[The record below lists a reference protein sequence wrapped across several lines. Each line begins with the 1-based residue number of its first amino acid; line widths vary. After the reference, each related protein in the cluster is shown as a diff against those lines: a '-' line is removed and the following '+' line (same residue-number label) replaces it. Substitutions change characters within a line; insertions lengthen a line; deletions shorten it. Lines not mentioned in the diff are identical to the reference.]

1 MGNNQMKHNQN
12 FKQNSIQVKLHLMT
26 AFLFIWLMLLS
37 SNQAK
42 SFDYYANFDVLF
54 SGIDYLGGTD
64 DFYIQKAQ
72 LSGDGSR
79 IVFAG
84 AMTACCAVFYDYKLF
99 IVDFDGSNLTEI
111 LLPSDPSPNRPTVQ
125 VDNLTINED
134 GSRVFFG
141 TQFTHRLYKV
151 DITENPIVAQVSIV
165 ADWDALHSQFNGG
178 TLLKATASGDWAYYN
193 YYIYNQGLGD
203 LYRIS
208 HNGGTPEKV
217 IDDSM
222 VPINVAAGGVG
233 TGIHIMSRFDI
244 SDDGNEIVFSLE
256 GYYDENAVAHHDW
269 FGWFSKTASGYTQL
283 TPTDIQGL
291 NFGTI
296 SGDASTVVYTDRS
309 NANKYISINPD
320 GSNRLEFEDK
330 SYNFAGF
337 SMTQDG
343 EKIFFADNIADTG
356 KISYTHSIKGMPIMP
371 EHDVYSIISQVAGIS
386 DDGSRVGFVG
396 NADGPTRLY
405 AGIFNPNDQWSAFGP
420 SITNLTFT
428 PNHYYDVNVPV
439 VMRIPV
445 VMGSADFWKI
455 TNENIRNNQYY
466 STSPWAEFSHG
477 FWWQGAPFDTGTY
490 PDLVADDG
498 EYVASTGANQSYAGD
513 PVCNMLVRVTVGDI
527 DGNMTVA
534 GKILN
539 GSPECIYQN
548 SFE

>member
-1 MGNNQMKHNQN
+1 MRQNQN
-12 FKQNSIQVKLHLMT
+12 QNQNTIQTKNHYMPVLLTMC
-26 AFLFIWLMLLS
+26 LMLLS
-37 SNQAK
+37 PNQAK

-84 AMTACCAVFYDYKLF
+84 AMTQCCAAFYDYKLF

-111 LLPSDPSPNRPTVQ
+111 PLPSDPSPNRPTVQ
-125 VDNLTINED
+125 VDNLAINED

-151 DITENPIVAQVSIV
+151 DISENPIIAQVSIV
-165 ADWDALHSQFNGG
+165 ADWDAIHTEFNGG
-178 TLLKATASGDWAYYN
+178 TLLKTIASGDWAYYN
-193 YYIYNQGLGD
+193 YYIYNQGRGD

-208 HNGGTPEKV
+208 HNGGTPELV
-217 IDDSM
+217 IDQDM
-222 VPINVAAGGVG
+222 VPVNISDGGVG
-233 TGIHIMSRFDI
+233 TGLHVMSRFDV

-256 GYYDENAVAHHDW
+256 GYYDDNAVVHHDW
-269 FGWFSKTASGYTQL
+269 FGWFSKTASGYAQL
-283 TPTDIQGL
+283 TPSDIQGL

-296 SGDASTVVYTDRS
+296 SGDGSTIVYTDYTS
-309 NANKYISINPD
+309 QNKYISINPD
-320 GSNRLEFEDK
+320 ASNRFEFEDK

-343 EKIFFADNIADTG
+343 ERIFFADNITDTG
-356 KISYTHSIKGMPIMP
+356 KISYTRSVKGMPIMP

-386 DDGSRVGFVG
+386 NDGSRVGFVG
-396 NADGPTRLY
+396 NAGGPTRLY
-405 AGIFNPNDQWSAFGP
+405 AGIFNPDDQWMAIGP
-420 SITNLTFT
+420 KITGLSFT
-428 PNHYYDVNVPV
+428 PNHYYDANVPV

-445 VMGSADFWKI
+445 EMGSADFWKI
-455 TNENIRNNQYY
+455 TNENIRNNNYY

-477 FWWQGAPFDTGTY
+477 FWWQGAPYDTGTF
-490 PDLVADDG
+490 PDLVANDG
-498 EYVASTGANQSYAGD
+498 EYTASTGANSSYAGV
-513 PVCNMLVRVTVGDI
+513 PVCNMLVRVTVGDL

-534 GKILN
+534 GNILN
-539 GSPECIYQN
+539 GSPECVYQN
-548 SFE
+548 GFE